1 MILENTD
8 FPLGSALKAIV
19 GMLLSFLEESDISEL
34 QRSGSLKGIWISIQ
48 RTEFPMLLNYLKRG
62 PLDNY
67 DTCKVLV
74 TIDTQKDK
82 FVPLLSMDE
91 F

>member
-34 QRSGSLKGIWISIQ
+34 QRSGSLKGI
-48 RTEFPMLLNYLKRG
+48 
-62 PLDNY
+62 
-67 DTCKVLV
+67 
-74 TIDTQKDK
+74 
-82 FVPLLSMDE
+82 
-91 F
+91 